1 MSRSSPAPARR
12 IVMAASAAG
21 LIITTAAGVSNN
33 ALAQDFPA
41 RPITIIVPYTAGGPT
56 DMMARAIAKHMTGS
70 GGQPVV
76 VENRAGAGGAIGTA
90 ATARSAPDGYT
101 LVLNG
106 TLGHALA
113 PMLRPNTAGYTVADM
128 SAVGV
133 FSRSSNFLVVAP
145 SLGVKSVKELIDR
158 AKAAPGKISFSSAG
172 LASNPHLGA
181 ELFKAL
187 AGVDLEHIPYKGVSA
202 TVPDLVE
209 GRVPVAFASPTL
221 ALPLLKDNRL
231 VALAVT
237 GEKRMKGWEHLP
249 TIAESGVAG
258 SVFESTY
265 SLVAPGKTPPAIMRR
280 LNDLLQRSLD
290 DPDTVNA
297 LDKLGLET
305 MKNTPAQADQL
316 VQAELQRWAGIIA
329 RLNLKL
335 E

>member
-1 MSRSSPAPARR
+1 MSAPISMPARR
-12 IVMAASAAG
+12 AVLSAAVAGVVLMAAFAPH
-21 LIITTAAGVSNN
+21 TAQ
-33 ALAQDFPA
+33 AQDFPT

-56 DMMARAIAKHMTGS
+56 DMMGRAIAKHMAIT

-113 PMLRPNTAGYTVADM
+113 PLLRPNSAGYTVAEM
-128 SAVGV
+128 SAIGV

-145 SLGVKSVKELIDR
+145 TLGVKSVKELIAR
-158 AKAAPGKISFSSAG
+158 AKAEPGKISFSSAG

-202 TVPDLVE
+202 SVPDLVA

-231 VALAVT
+231 IALAVT
-237 GEKRMKGWEHLP
+237 GEKRMKGWEQIP
-249 TIAESGVAG
+249 TIAESGVPG
-258 SVFESTY
+258 YVFESTY
-265 SLVAPGKTPPAIMRR
+265 ILVAPGKTPPALMAR
-280 LNDLLQRSLD
+280 LNQMLQRALE
-290 DPDTVNA
+290 DPETVSA

-316 VQAELQRWAGIIA
+316 VQAELGRWSGIIK

>member
-1 MSRSSPAPARR
+1 MQRSCNKLRRRALFAALTAGAALTLSGSP
-12 IVMAASAAG
+12 VE
-21 LIITTAAGVSNN
+21 TV
-33 ALAQDFPA
+33 AQDFPV
-41 RPITIIVPYTAGGPT
+41 RPITLIVPYTAGGPT
-56 DMMARAIAKHMTGS
+56 DMMARAIAKHMTGT

-76 VENRAGAGGAIGTA
+76 VENRSGAGGAIGTA

-106 TLGHALA
+106 TLAHALA

-128 SAVGV
+128 SAIGV

-145 SLGVKSVKELIDR
+145 SLGVKTVKELIDR

-202 TVPDLVE
+202 SVPDLVE

-231 VALAVT
+231 IALAVT
-237 GEKRMKGWEHLP
+237 GEQRMKGWEHLP
-249 TIAESGVAG
+249 TIAESGVPG
-258 SVFESTY
+258 YVFESTY
-265 SLVAPGKTPPAIMRR
+265 ILVAPGKTPAPIVRR
-280 LNDLLQRSLD
+280 LNELLQRSLD
-290 DPDTVNA
+290 DPDTISA

-316 VQAELQRWAGIIA
+316 VQAELQRWSGIIG

>member
-1 MSRSSPAPARR
+1 MSACLSTPVRR
-12 IVMAASAAG
+12 VLLSAALAGAG
-21 LIITTAAGVSNN
+21 LMAAGVYEG
-33 ALAQDFPA
+33 AQAQDFPT

-56 DMMARAIAKHMTGS
+56 DMMGRAIAKHMAVT

-113 PMLRPNTAGYTVADM
+113 PLLRPNSAGYTVAEM
-128 SAVGV
+128 SAIGV

-158 AKAAPGKISFSSAG
+158 AKAEPGKISFSSAG

-202 TVPDLVE
+202 SVPDLVA

-237 GEKRMKGWEHLP
+237 GENRMKGWEQLP
-249 TIAESGVAG
+249 TVAESGVPG
-258 SVFESTY
+258 YVFESTY
-265 SLVAPGKTPPAIMRR
+265 ILVAPGKTSPALMTR
-280 LNDLLQRSLD
+280 LNQMLQRALE
-290 DPDTVNA
+290 DPETVSA

-316 VQAELQRWAGIIA
+316 VQAELDRWSGIIK

>member
-1 MSRSSPAPARR
+1 MRRSCNDLRRRAIFAALTAGTALLLAGSPADT
-12 IVMAASAAG
+12 V
-21 LIITTAAGVSNN
+21 
-33 ALAQDFPA
+33 AQDFPV
-41 RPITIIVPYTAGGPT
+41 RPITLIVPYTAGGPT
-56 DMMARAIAKHMTGS
+56 DMMARAIAKHMTS
-70 GGQPVV
+70 TGGQPVV

-106 TLGHALA
+106 TLAHALA
-113 PMLRPNTAGYTVADM
+113 PMLRPNSAGYTVADM
-128 SAVGV
+128 SAIGV

-145 SLGVKSVKELIDR
+145 SLGVKTVKELIDR

-202 TVPDLVE
+202 SVPDLVE
-209 GRVPVAFASPTL
+209 GRGPVAFASPTL

-231 VALAVT
+231 IALAVT
-237 GEKRMKGWEHLP
+237 GEQRMKGWEHLP
-249 TIAESGVAG
+249 TIAESGVPG
-258 SVFESTY
+258 YVFESTY
-265 SLVAPGKTPPAIMRR
+265 ILVAPGKTPAPVIRR
-280 LNDLLQRSLD
+280 LNELLQRSLD
-290 DPDTVNA
+290 DPDTISA

-305 MKNTPAQADQL
+305 MKNSPAQADQL
-316 VQAELQRWAGIIA
+316 VQAVLQRWSGIIG

>member
-1 MSRSSPAPARR
+1 MPARR
-12 IVMAASAAG
+12 AVLSAAV
-21 LIITTAAGVSNN
+21 ASV
-33 ALAQDFPA
+33 ALMASLVPHTVQAQDFPT

-56 DMMARAIAKHMTGS
+56 DMMGRAIAKHMAVT

-113 PMLRPNTAGYTVADM
+113 PLLRPNSAGYTVAEM
-128 SAVGV
+128 SAIGV

-145 SLGVKSVKELIDR
+145 TLGVKSVKELIDR
-158 AKAAPGKISFSSAG
+158 AKAEPGKISFSSAG

-202 TVPDLVE
+202 SVPDLVA

-231 VALAVT
+231 IALAVT
-237 GEKRMKGWEHLP
+237 GEKRMKGWEQIP
-249 TIAESGVAG
+249 TVAESGVPG
-258 SVFESTY
+258 YVFESTY
-265 SLVAPGKTPPAIMRR
+265 ILVAPGKTPPALMTR
-280 LNDLLQRSLD
+280 LNQMLQRALE
-290 DPDTVNA
+290 DPETVSA

-316 VQAELQRWAGIIA
+316 VQAELDRWSGIIK

>member
-1 MSRSSPAPARR
+1 MSASISMPARR
-12 IVMAASAAG
+12 AVLSAAV
-21 LIITTAAGVSNN
+21 ASV
-33 ALAQDFPA
+33 ALMASLVPHTVQAQDFPT

-56 DMMARAIAKHMTGS
+56 DMMGRAIAKHMAVT

-113 PMLRPNTAGYTVADM
+113 PLLRPNSAGYTVAEM
-128 SAVGV
+128 SAIGV

-145 SLGVKSVKELIDR
+145 TLGVKSVKELIDR
-158 AKAAPGKISFSSAG
+158 AKAEPGKISFSSAG

-202 TVPDLVE
+202 SVPDLVA

-231 VALAVT
+231 IALAVT
-237 GEKRMKGWEHLP
+237 GEKRMKGWEQIP
-249 TIAESGVAG
+249 TVAESGVPG
-258 SVFESTY
+258 YVFESTY
-265 SLVAPGKTPPAIMRR
+265 ILVAPGKTPPALMTR
-280 LNDLLQRSLD
+280 LNQMLQRALE
-290 DPDTVNA
+290 DPETVSA

-316 VQAELQRWAGIIA
+316 VQAELDRWSGIIK

>member
-1 MSRSSPAPARR
+1 MHCTALHASRRAIVAWATLASSLSIA
-12 IVMAASAAG
+12 AASG
-21 LIITTAAGVSNN
+21 LVS
-33 ALAQDFPA
+33 AQEFPV
-41 RPITIIVPYTAGGPT
+41 RPITVIVPYTAGGPT
-56 DMMARAIAKHMTGS
+56 DMMARAIAKHMATT

-76 VENRAGAGGAIGTA
+76 VENRSGAGGAIGTA

-106 TLGHALA
+106 TLAHALA
-113 PMLRPNTAGYTVADM
+113 PMLRPTSAGYTVAEM

-145 SLGVKSVKELIDR
+145 SLGIKSVKELIDR
-158 AKAAPGKISFSSAG
+158 AKAEPGKISFSSAG

-202 TVPDLVE
+202 SVPDLVS

-231 VALAVT
+231 LALAVT
-237 GEKRMKGWEHLP
+237 GEKRLKGWEHLP
-249 TIAESGVAG
+249 TVAEAGVPG
-258 SVFESTY
+258 YVFESTY
-265 SLVAPGKTPPAIMRR
+265 VLVAPGKTPTAVMRK
-280 LNDLLQRSLD
+280 LNDMLQKALD
-290 DPDTVNA
+290 DAETISA
-297 LDKLGLET
+297 LDKLGLEA
-305 MKNTPAQADQL
+305 MKNSTAQADQL
-316 VQAELQRWAGIIA
+316 VQTEFDRWSGIIA

>member
-1 MSRSSPAPARR
+1 MSAPISMPARR
-12 IVMAASAAG
+12 AVLSAAV
-21 LIITTAAGVSNN
+21 ASV
-33 ALAQDFPA
+33 ALMASLVPHTVQAQDFPT

-56 DMMARAIAKHMTGS
+56 DMMGRAIAKHMAVT

-113 PMLRPNTAGYTVADM
+113 PLLRPNSAGYTVAEM
-128 SAVGV
+128 SAIGV

-145 SLGVKSVKELIDR
+145 TLGVKSVKELIDR
-158 AKAAPGKISFSSAG
+158 AKAEPGKISFSSAG

-202 TVPDLVE
+202 SVPDLVA

-231 VALAVT
+231 IALAVT
-237 GEKRMKGWEHLP
+237 GEKRMKGWEQIP
-249 TIAESGVAG
+249 TVAESGVPG
-258 SVFESTY
+258 YVFESTY
-265 SLVAPGKTPPAIMRR
+265 ILVAPGKTPPALMTR
-280 LNDLLQRSLD
+280 LNQMLQRALE
-290 DPDTVNA
+290 DPETVSA

-316 VQAELQRWAGIIA
+316 VQAELDRWSGIIK

>member
-1 MSRSSPAPARR
+1 MNAPISIPVRR
-12 IVMAASAAG
+12 AILS
-21 LIITTAAGVSNN
+21 TAVAGVVLMTAGAPHS
-33 ALAQDFPA
+33 AHAQEFPT

-56 DMMARAIAKHMTGS
+56 DMMGRAIAKHMAVT

-113 PMLRPNTAGYTVADM
+113 PLLRPNSAGYTVAEM
-128 SAVGV
+128 SAIGV

-158 AKAAPGKISFSSAG
+158 AKAEPGKISFSSAG

-202 TVPDLVE
+202 SVPDLVA

-231 VALAVT
+231 IALAVT
-237 GEKRMKGWEHLP
+237 GEKRMKGWEQIP
-249 TIAESGVAG
+249 TIAESGVPG
-258 SVFESTY
+258 YLFESTY
-265 SLVAPGKTPPAIMRR
+265 ILVAPGKTPPALMAR
-280 LNDLLQRSLD
+280 LNQMLQRALD
-290 DPDTVNA
+290 DPETISA

-316 VQAELQRWAGIIA
+316 VQAELDRWSGIIK

>member
-1 MSRSSPAPARR
+1 MSAPISIPARR
-12 IVMAASAAG
+12 AVLSAAV
-21 LIITTAAGVSNN
+21 ASV
-33 ALAQDFPA
+33 ALMASLVPHTVQAQDFPT

-56 DMMARAIAKHMTGS
+56 DMMGRAIAKHMAVT

-113 PMLRPNTAGYTVADM
+113 PLLRPNSAGYTVAEM
-128 SAVGV
+128 SAIGV

-145 SLGVKSVKELIDR
+145 TLGVKSVKELIDR
-158 AKAAPGKISFSSAG
+158 AKAEPGKISFSSAG

-202 TVPDLVE
+202 SVPDLVA

-231 VALAVT
+231 IALAVT
-237 GEKRMKGWEHLP
+237 GEKRMKGWEQIP
-249 TIAESGVAG
+249 TVAESGVPG
-258 SVFESTY
+258 YVFESTY
-265 SLVAPGKTPPAIMRR
+265 ILVAPGKTPPALMTR
-280 LNDLLQRSLD
+280 LNQMLQRALE
-290 DPDTVNA
+290 DPETVSA

-316 VQAELQRWAGIIA
+316 VQAELDRWSGIIK
-329 RLNLKL
+329 RLNLRL